1 MILNSHIGFMS
12 PTSKQFI
19 SQNKRLLL
27 PLFILVCL
35 VLPSLRELTITA
47 LSDAF
52 FQVSV
57 FVAATLL
64 IYYYAIEHFP
74 QLELRYLSAKS
85 PILEIS
91 FSAVLGALPG
101 CGGAIIVVTQ
111 FTKGQASFGAI
122 VAVLTATM
130 GDAAFLLL
138 ATRPTEGLIIMGIG
152 LVVGTLS
159 GLLVNVIH
167 KKDFLRPTSQEQKHQ
182 IKILPTRIIKMS
194 KPVWMGA
201 IIPSLIVAFLIAFN
215 VDFMQFGVNTSTIIN
230 LFGAAMALFIV
241 SVWAFSSKGESYQ
254 EVTSED
260 NPCDPASKIIKV
272 LQDTH
277 FVTAWVVVS
286 FMLFEILVNIA
297 GLDLKSWFVHYAYLA
312 PLIAV
317 FIGFLPGCGPQ
328 IIVTTLY
335 IQGIIPFSALAGNA
349 ISNDGDA
356 LFPAIAMAPKAAVV
370 ATLYTAIPALLV
382 GYSLYFLANNQY
394 NS

>member
-1 MILNSHIGFMS
+1 MISLPHIGFIT
-12 PTSKQFI
+12 PASKRFL

-27 PLFILVCL
+27 PLFILTCL
-35 VLPSLRELTITA
+35 AIPQLREITMTA

-64 IYYYAIEHFP
+64 IYYYAIEHLP
-74 QLELRYLSAKS
+74 QLELSYLSAKS

-91 FSAVLGALPG
+91 FAAVLGALPG

-138 ATRPTEGLIIMGIG
+138 ATRPTEGLLIMGIG
-152 LVVGTLS
+152 LVVGTFS
-159 GLLVNVIH
+159 GLLVNIIH
-167 KKDFLRPTSQEQKHQ
+167 KKDFLRPTAQEQKHQ
-182 IKILPTRIIKMS
+182 IKILSTNIIKIS
-194 KPVWMGA
+194 KPVWMVA
-201 IIPSLIVAFLIAFN
+201 IIPSLIIAFLIAFN
-215 VDFMQFGVNTSTIIN
+215 VDFSQFGSNTSTVIT
-230 LFGAAMALFIV
+230 LFGALMALFIV
-241 SVWAFSSKGESYQ
+241 SIWALSSRGESYQ

-260 NPCDPASKIIKV
+260 DACNPPSKIIKV

-277 FVTAWVVVS
+277 FVTAWVVAS

-297 GLDLKSWFVHYAYLA
+297 GLDLKTWFVHYAYLA

-317 FIGFLPGCGPQ
+317 LIGFLPGCGPQ

-356 LFPAIAMAPKAAVV
+356 LFPAIAMAPKAAVI
-370 ATLYTAIPALLV
+370 ATLYTSIPALIV
-382 GYSLYFLANNQY
+382 GYGLYFFAEI
-394 NS
+394 

>member
-1 MILNSHIGFMS
+1 MISLPHIGFIT
-12 PTSKQFI
+12 PASKRFL

-27 PLFILVCL
+27 PLFILTCL
-35 VLPSLRELTITA
+35 AIPQLREITMTA

-64 IYYYAIEHFP
+64 IYYYAIEHLP
-74 QLELRYLSAKS
+74 QLELSYLSAKS

-91 FSAVLGALPG
+91 FAALLGALPG

-138 ATRPTEGLIIMGIG
+138 ATRPTEGLLIMGIG
-152 LVVGTLS
+152 LVVGTFS
-159 GLLVNVIH
+159 GLLVNTIH
-167 KKDFLRPTSQEQKHQ
+167 KKDFLRPTVQEQKHQ
-182 IKILPTRIIKMS
+182 IKILSTNIIKIS
-194 KPVWMGA
+194 KPVWMVA
-201 IIPSLIVAFLIAFN
+201 IIPSLIIAFLIALN
-215 VDFMQFGVNTSTIIN
+215 VDFSQFGSNTSTVIT
-230 LFGAAMALFIV
+230 LFGALMALFIV
-241 SVWAFSSKGESYQ
+241 SIWALSSRGESYQ

-260 NPCDPASKIIKV
+260 DTCHPPSKIIKV

-277 FVTAWVVVS
+277 FVTAWVVAS

-297 GLDLKSWFVHYAYLA
+297 GLDLKTWFVHYAYLA

-317 FIGFLPGCGPQ
+317 LIGFLPGCGPQ

-356 LFPAIAMAPKAAVV
+356 LFPAIAMAPKAAVI
-370 ATLYTAIPALLV
+370 ATLYTSIPALIV
-382 GYSLYFLANNQY
+382 GYGLYFFAEI
-394 NS
+394 

>member
-1 MILNSHIGFMS
+1 MISLPHIGFIT
-12 PTSKQFI
+12 PASKRFL

-27 PLFILVCL
+27 PLFILTCL
-35 VLPSLRELTITA
+35 AIPQLREITMTA

-64 IYYYAIEHFP
+64 IYYYAIEHLP
-74 QLELRYLSAKS
+74 QLELSYLSAKS

-91 FSAVLGALPG
+91 FAAVLGALPG

-138 ATRPTEGLIIMGIG
+138 ATRPTEGLLIMGIG
-152 LVVGTLS
+152 LVVGTFS
-159 GLLVNVIH
+159 GLLVNTIH
-167 KKDFLRPTSQEQKHQ
+167 KKDFLRPTVQEQKHQ
-182 IKILPTRIIKMS
+182 IKILSTNIIKIS
-194 KPVWMGA
+194 KPVWMVA
-201 IIPSLIVAFLIAFN
+201 IIPSLIIAFLIAFN
-215 VDFMQFGVNTSTIIN
+215 VDFSQFGSNTSTVIA
-230 LFGAAMALFIV
+230 LFGALMALFIV
-241 SVWAFSSKGESYQ
+241 SIWALSSRGESYQ

-260 NPCDPASKIIKV
+260 DACNPPSKIIKV

-277 FVTAWVVVS
+277 FVTAWVVAS

-297 GLDLKSWFVHYAYLA
+297 GLDLKTWFVHYAYLA

-317 FIGFLPGCGPQ
+317 LIGFLPGCGPQ

-356 LFPAIAMAPKAAVV
+356 LFPAIAMAPKAAVI
-370 ATLYTAIPALLV
+370 ATLYTSIPALIV
-382 GYSLYFLANNQY
+382 GYGLYFFAEI
-394 NS
+394 

>member
-1 MILNSHIGFMS
+1 MISLPHIGFIT
-12 PTSKQFI
+12 PASKRFL

-27 PLFILVCL
+27 PLFILTCL
-35 VLPSLRELTITA
+35 VIPQLREITMTA

-64 IYYYAIEHFP
+64 IYYYAIEHLP
-74 QLELRYLSAKS
+74 QLELSYLSAKS
-85 PILEIS
+85 SVLEIS
-91 FSAVLGALPG
+91 FAAVLGALPG

-138 ATRPTEGLIIMGIG
+138 ATRPTEGLLIMGIG
-152 LVVGTLS
+152 LVVGTFS
-159 GLLVNVIH
+159 GLLVNTIH
-167 KKDFLRPTSQEQKHQ
+167 KKEFLRPTAQEQKHQ
-182 IKILPTRIIKMS
+182 IKILSTNIIKIS
-194 KPVWMGA
+194 KPVWMVA
-201 IIPSLIVAFLIAFN
+201 IIPSLIIAFLIAFN
-215 VDFMQFGVNTSTIIN
+215 VDFSQFGSSTSTVIT
-230 LFGAAMALFIV
+230 LFGALMALFIV
-241 SVWAFSSKGESYQ
+241 SIWALSSRGESYQ

-260 NPCDPASKIIKV
+260 DACNPPSKIIKV

-277 FVTAWVVVS
+277 FVTAWVVAS
-286 FMLFEILVNIA
+286 FMLFEILINIA
-297 GLDLKSWFVHYAYLA
+297 GLDLKTWFVHYAYLA

-317 FIGFLPGCGPQ
+317 LIGFLPGCGPQ

-335 IQGIIPFSALAGNA
+335 IQGIIPFSALTGNA

-356 LFPAIAMAPKAAVV
+356 LFPAIAMAPKAAVI
-370 ATLYTAIPALLV
+370 ATLYTSIPALLV
-382 GYSLYFLANNQY
+382 GYGLYFLVEI
-394 NS
+394 

>member
-1 MILNSHIGFMS
+1 MILLSHIGAIT
-12 PTSKQFI
+12 PASKRFL

-27 PLFILVCL
+27 PLFILTCL
-35 VLPSLRELTITA
+35 AIPQLREITMTA

-64 IYYYAIEHFP
+64 IYYYAIEHLP
-74 QLELRYLSAKS
+74 QLELSYLSAKS
-85 PILEIS
+85 PMLEIS
-91 FSAVLGALPG
+91 FAAVLGALPG

-138 ATRPTEGLIIMGIG
+138 ATRPTEGLLIMGTG
-152 LVVGTLS
+152 LVVGTFS
-159 GLLVNVIH
+159 GLLVNTIH
-167 KKDFLRPTSQEQKHQ
+167 KKNFLRPTAQEHKHH
-182 IKILPTRIIKMS
+182 IKIFSTNIIKIS
-194 KPVWMGA
+194 KPVWMVA
-201 IIPSLIVAFLIAFN
+201 IIPSLIIAFLIAFN
-215 VDFMQFGVNTSTIIN
+215 VDFSQYGASTSTVIT
-230 LFGAAMALFIV
+230 LFGAVMALFIV
-241 SVWAFSSKGESYQ
+241 SIWALSSRGESYQ

-260 NPCDPASKIIKV
+260 DACNPPSKIIKV

-277 FVTAWVVVS
+277 FVTAWVVAS
-286 FMLFEILVNIA
+286 FMLFEILVNIV
-297 GLDLKSWFVHYAYLA
+297 GIDLKTWFVHYAYLA

-317 FIGFLPGCGPQ
+317 LIGFLPGCGPQ

-356 LFPAIAMAPKAAVV
+356 LFPAIAMAPRAALV
-370 ATLYTAIPALLV
+370 ATIYSAIPAMLV
-382 GYSLYFLANNQY
+382 GYGLYFFGV
-394 NS
+394 

>member
-1 MILNSHIGFMS
+1 MISLPHIGFIT
-12 PTSKQFI
+12 PASKRFL

-27 PLFILVCL
+27 PLFILTCL
-35 VLPSLRELTITA
+35 AIPQLREITMTA

-64 IYYYAIEHFP
+64 IYYYAIEHLP
-74 QLELRYLSAKS
+74 QLELSYLSAKS

-91 FSAVLGALPG
+91 FAAVLGALPG

-138 ATRPTEGLIIMGIG
+138 ATRPTEGLLIMGIG
-152 LVVGTLS
+152 LVVGTFS
-159 GLLVNVIH
+159 GLLVNTIH
-167 KKDFLRPTSQEQKHQ
+167 KKDFLRPTAQEQKHQ
-182 IKILPTRIIKMS
+182 IKILSTNIIKIS
-194 KPVWMGA
+194 KPVWMVA
-201 IIPSLIVAFLIAFN
+201 IIPSLIIAFLIAFN
-215 VDFMQFGVNTSTIIN
+215 VDFSQFGASTSTLIT
-230 LFGAAMALFIV
+230 LFGALMALFIV
-241 SVWAFSSKGESYQ
+241 SIWALSSRGESYQ

-260 NPCDPASKIIKV
+260 DACNPPSKIIKV

-277 FVTAWVVVS
+277 FVTAWVVAS

-297 GLDLKSWFVHYAYLA
+297 GLDLKTWFVHYAYLA

-317 FIGFLPGCGPQ
+317 LIGFLPGCGPQ

-356 LFPAIAMAPKAAVV
+356 LFPAIAMAPKAAVI
-370 ATLYTAIPALLV
+370 ATLYTSIPALIV
-382 GYSLYFLANNQY
+382 GYGLYFFVEI
-394 NS
+394 

>member
-1 MILNSHIGFMS
+1 MISLPHIGFIT
-12 PTSKQFI
+12 PASKRFL

-27 PLFILVCL
+27 PLFILTCL
-35 VLPSLRELTITA
+35 AIPQLREITMTA

-64 IYYYAIEHFP
+64 IYYYAIEHLP
-74 QLELRYLSAKS
+74 QLELSYLSTKS

-91 FSAVLGALPG
+91 FAAVLGALPG

-138 ATRPTEGLIIMGIG
+138 ATRPTEGLLIMGIG
-152 LVVGTLS
+152 LVVGTFS
-159 GLLVNVIH
+159 GLLVNIIH
-167 KKDFLRPTSQEQKHQ
+167 KKDFLRPTAQEQKHQ
-182 IKILPTRIIKMS
+182 IKTLSTNIIKIS
-194 KPVWMGA
+194 KPVWMVA
-201 IIPSLIVAFLIAFN
+201 IIPSLIIAFLIAFN
-215 VDFMQFGVNTSTIIN
+215 VDFSQFGSSTSTVIT
-230 LFGAAMALFIV
+230 LFGALMALFIV
-241 SVWAFSSKGESYQ
+241 SIWALSSRGESYQ

-260 NPCDPASKIIKV
+260 DACNPPSKIIKV

-277 FVTAWVVVS
+277 FVTAWVVAS

-297 GLDLKSWFVHYAYLA
+297 GLDLKTWFVHYAYLA

-317 FIGFLPGCGPQ
+317 LIGFLPGCGPQ

-356 LFPAIAMAPKAAVV
+356 LFPAIAMAPKAAVI
-370 ATLYTAIPALLV
+370 ATIYTSIPALIV
-382 GYSLYFLANNQY
+382 GYGLYFFAEI
-394 NS
+394 

>member
-1 MILNSHIGFMS
+1 MISLPHIGFIT
-12 PTSKQFI
+12 PASKRFL

-27 PLFILVCL
+27 PLFILTCL
-35 VLPSLRELTITA
+35 AIPQLREITMTA

-64 IYYYAIEHFP
+64 IYYYAIEHLP
-74 QLELRYLSAKS
+74 QLELSYLSAKS

-91 FSAVLGALPG
+91 FAAVLGALPG

-138 ATRPTEGLIIMGIG
+138 ATRPTEGLFIMGIG
-152 LVVGTLS
+152 LVVGTFS
-159 GLLVNVIH
+159 GLLVNTIH
-167 KKDFLRPTSQEQKHQ
+167 KKDFLRPTAQEQKHQ
-182 IKILPTRIIKMS
+182 IKILSTNIIKIS
-194 KPVWMGA
+194 RPVWMVA
-201 IIPSLIVAFLIAFN
+201 IIPSLIIAFLIAFN
-215 VDFMQFGVNTSTIIN
+215 VDFSQFGSSTSTVIT
-230 LFGAAMALFIV
+230 LFGAVMALFIV
-241 SVWAFSSKGESYQ
+241 SIWALSSRGESYQ

-260 NPCDPASKIIKV
+260 DACNPPSKIIKV

-277 FVTAWVVVS
+277 FVTAWVVAS

-297 GLDLKSWFVHYAYLA
+297 GLDLKTWFVHYAYLA

-317 FIGFLPGCGPQ
+317 LIGFLPGCGPQ

-356 LFPAIAMAPKAAVV
+356 LFPAIAMAPKAAVI
-370 ATLYTAIPALLV
+370 ATLYTSIPALIV
-382 GYSLYFLANNQY
+382 GYGLYFFAEI
-394 NS
+394 

>member
-1 MILNSHIGFMS
+1 MISLPHIGFIT
-12 PTSKQFI
+12 PASKRFL

-27 PLFILVCL
+27 PLFILTCL
-35 VLPSLRELTITA
+35 AIPQLREITMTA

-64 IYYYAIEHFP
+64 IYYYAIEHLP
-74 QLELRYLSAKS
+74 QLEISYLSAKS

-91 FSAVLGALPG
+91 FAAVLGALPG

-111 FTKGQASFGAI
+111 FTKGQASFSAI

-138 ATRPTEGLIIMGIG
+138 ATRPTEGLLIMGIG
-152 LVVGTLS
+152 LVVGTFS
-159 GLLVNVIH
+159 GLLVNTIH
-167 KKDFLRPTSQEQKHQ
+167 KKDFLRPTAQEQKHQ
-182 IKILPTRIIKMS
+182 IKILSTNIIKIS
-194 KPVWMGA
+194 KPVWMVA
-201 IIPSLIVAFLIAFN
+201 IIPSLIIAFLIAFN
-215 VDFMQFGVNTSTIIN
+215 VDFSQFGSNTSTVIT
-230 LFGAAMALFIV
+230 LFGALMALFIV
-241 SVWAFSSKGESYQ
+241 SIWALSSRGESYQ

-260 NPCDPASKIIKV
+260 DACNPPSKIIKV

-277 FVTAWVVVS
+277 FVTAWVVAS

-297 GLDLKSWFVHYAYLA
+297 GLDLKTWFVHYAYLA

-317 FIGFLPGCGPQ
+317 LIGFLPGCGPQ

-356 LFPAIAMAPKAAVV
+356 LFPAIAMAPKAAVI
-370 ATLYTAIPALLV
+370 ATLYTSIPALIV
-382 GYSLYFLANNQY
+382 GYGLYFFAEI
-394 NS
+394 

>member
-1 MILNSHIGFMS
+1 MISLPHIGFIT
-12 PTSKQFI
+12 PASKRFL

-27 PLFILVCL
+27 PLFILTCL
-35 VLPSLRELTITA
+35 AIPQLREITMTA

-64 IYYYAIEHFP
+64 IYYYAIEHLP
-74 QLELRYLSAKS
+74 QLELSYLSAKS

-91 FSAVLGALPG
+91 FAALLGALPG

-138 ATRPTEGLIIMGIG
+138 ATRPTEGLLIMGIG
-152 LVVGTLS
+152 LVVGTFS
-159 GLLVNVIH
+159 GLLVNKIH
-167 KKDFLRPTSQEQKHQ
+167 KKDFLRPTAQEQKHQ
-182 IKILPTRIIKMS
+182 IKILSTNIIKIS
-194 KPVWMGA
+194 KPVWMVA
-201 IIPSLIVAFLIAFN
+201 IIPSLIIAFFIAFN
-215 VDFMQFGVNTSTIIN
+215 VDFSQFGSSTSTVIT
-230 LFGAAMALFIV
+230 LFGALMALFIV
-241 SVWAFSSKGESYQ
+241 SIWALSSRGESYQ

-260 NPCDPASKIIKV
+260 DACNPPSKIIKV

-277 FVTAWVVVS
+277 FVTAWVVAS
-286 FMLFEILVNIA
+286 FMLFEILVNIT
-297 GLDLKSWFVHYAYLA
+297 GLDLKTWFVHYAYLA

-317 FIGFLPGCGPQ
+317 LIGFSPGCGPQ

-356 LFPAIAMAPKAAVV
+356 LFPAIAMAPKAAVI
-370 ATLYTAIPALLV
+370 ATLYTSIPALIV
-382 GYSLYFLANNQY
+382 GYGLYFFVEI
-394 NS
+394 

>member
-1 MILNSHIGFMS
+1 MISLPHIGFIT
-12 PTSKQFI
+12 PASKRFL

-27 PLFILVCL
+27 PLFILTCL
-35 VLPSLRELTITA
+35 AIPQLREITMTA

-64 IYYYAIEHFP
+64 IYYYAIEHLP
-74 QLELRYLSAKS
+74 QLELSYLSAKS

-91 FSAVLGALPG
+91 FAAVLGALPG

-138 ATRPTEGLIIMGIG
+138 ATRPTEGLLIMGIG
-152 LVVGTLS
+152 LVVGTFS
-159 GLLVNVIH
+159 GLLVNTIH
-167 KKDFLRPTSQEQKHQ
+167 KKDFLRPTVQEQKHQ
-182 IKILPTRIIKMS
+182 IKILSTNIIKIS
-194 KPVWMGA
+194 KPVWMVA
-201 IIPSLIVAFLIAFN
+201 IIPSLIIAFLIAFN
-215 VDFMQFGVNTSTIIN
+215 VDFAQFGSNTSTVIT
-230 LFGAAMALFIV
+230 LFGALMALFIV
-241 SVWAFSSKGESYQ
+241 SIWALSSRGESYQ

-260 NPCDPASKIIKV
+260 DACNPPSKIIKV

-277 FVTAWVVVS
+277 FVTAWVVAS

-297 GLDLKSWFVHYAYLA
+297 GLDLKTWFVHYAYLA

-317 FIGFLPGCGPQ
+317 LIGFLPGCGPQ

-356 LFPAIAMAPKAAVV
+356 LFPAIAMAPKAAVI
-370 ATLYTAIPALLV
+370 ATLYTSIPALIV
-382 GYSLYFLANNQY
+382 GYGLYFFAEI
-394 NS
+394 

>member
-1 MILNSHIGFMS
+1 MTSLPHIGFIT
-12 PTSKQFI
+12 PASKRFL

-27 PLFILVCL
+27 PLFILTCL
-35 VLPSLRELTITA
+35 AIPQLREITMTA

-64 IYYYAIEHFP
+64 IYYYAIEHLP
-74 QLELRYLSAKS
+74 QLELSYLSAKS

-91 FSAVLGALPG
+91 FAAVLGALPG

-138 ATRPTEGLIIMGIG
+138 ATRPTEGLLIMGIG
-152 LVVGTLS
+152 LVVGTFS
-159 GLLVNVIH
+159 GLLVNTIH
-167 KKDFLRPTSQEQKHQ
+167 KKDFLRPTVQEQKHQ
-182 IKILPTRIIKMS
+182 IKILSANIIKIS
-194 KPVWMGA
+194 KPVWMVA
-201 IIPSLIVAFLIAFN
+201 IIPSLIIAFLIAFN
-215 VDFMQFGVNTSTIIN
+215 VDFSQFGSNTSTVIT
-230 LFGAAMALFIV
+230 LFGALMALFIV
-241 SVWAFSSKGESYQ
+241 SIWALSSRGESYQ

-260 NPCDPASKIIKV
+260 DTCHPPSKIIKV

-277 FVTAWVVVS
+277 FVTAWVVAS

-297 GLDLKSWFVHYAYLA
+297 GLDLQTWFVHYAYLA

-317 FIGFLPGCGPQ
+317 LIGFLPGCGPQ

-356 LFPAIAMAPKAAVV
+356 LFPAIAMAPKAAVI
-370 ATLYTAIPALLV
+370 ATLYTSIPALIV
-382 GYSLYFLANNQY
+382 GYGLYFFAEI
-394 NS
+394 

>member
-1 MILNSHIGFMS
+1 MISLPHIGFIT
-12 PTSKQFI
+12 PASKRFL

-27 PLFILVCL
+27 PLFILTCL
-35 VLPSLRELTITA
+35 AIPQLREITMTA

-64 IYYYAIEHFP
+64 IYYYAIEHLP
-74 QLELRYLSAKS
+74 QLELSYLSAKS

-91 FSAVLGALPG
+91 FAAVLGALPG

-138 ATRPTEGLIIMGIG
+138 ATRPTEGLLIMGIG
-152 LVVGTLS
+152 LVVGTFS
-159 GLLVNVIH
+159 GLLVNTIH
-167 KKDFLRPTSQEQKHQ
+167 KKDFLRPTAQEQKHQ
-182 IKILPTRIIKMS
+182 IKILSTNIIKIS
-194 KPVWMGA
+194 RPVWMVA
-201 IIPSLIVAFLIAFN
+201 IIPSLIIAFLIAFN
-215 VDFMQFGVNTSTIIN
+215 VDFSQFGSSTSTVIT
-230 LFGAAMALFIV
+230 LFGAVMALFIV
-241 SVWAFSSKGESYQ
+241 SIWALSSRGESYQ

-260 NPCDPASKIIKV
+260 DACNPPSKIIKV

-277 FVTAWVVVS
+277 FVTAWVVAS

-297 GLDLKSWFVHYAYLA
+297 GLDLKTWFVHYAYLA

-317 FIGFLPGCGPQ
+317 LIGFLPGCGPQ

-356 LFPAIAMAPKAAVV
+356 LFPAIAMAPKAAVI
-370 ATLYTAIPALLV
+370 ATLYTSIPALIV
-382 GYSLYFLANNQY
+382 GYGLYFFAEI
-394 NS
+394 

>member
-1 MILNSHIGFMS
+1 MISLPHIGFIT
-12 PTSKQFI
+12 PASKRFL

-27 PLFILVCL
+27 PLFILTCL
-35 VLPSLRELTITA
+35 AIPELREITMTA

-64 IYYYAIEHFP
+64 IYYYAIEHLP
-74 QLELRYLSAKS
+74 QLELSYLSAKS

-91 FSAVLGALPG
+91 FAAVLGALPG

-138 ATRPTEGLIIMGIG
+138 ATRPTEGLLIMGIG
-152 LVVGTLS
+152 LVVGTFS
-159 GLLVNVIH
+159 GLLVNTIH
-167 KKDFLRPTSQEQKHQ
+167 KKDFLRPTAQEQKHQ
-182 IKILPTRIIKMS
+182 IKILSTNIIKIS
-194 KPVWMGA
+194 KPVWMVA
-201 IIPSLIVAFLIAFN
+201 IIPSLIIAFLIAFN
-215 VDFMQFGVNTSTIIN
+215 VDFSQFGSSTSTVIT
-230 LFGAAMALFIV
+230 LFGAVMALFIV
-241 SVWAFSSKGESYQ
+241 SIWALSSRGESYQ

-260 NPCDPASKIIKV
+260 DACNPPSKIIKV

-277 FVTAWVVVS
+277 FVTAWVVAS

-297 GLDLKSWFVHYAYLA
+297 GLDLKTWFVHYAYLA

-317 FIGFLPGCGPQ
+317 LIGFLPGCGPQ

-356 LFPAIAMAPKAAVV
+356 LFPAIAMAPKAAVI
-370 ATLYTAIPALLV
+370 ATLYTSIPALIISY
-382 GYSLYFLANNQY
+382 GLYFFAEI
-394 NS
+394 